1 MRYFVISLPLAA
13 IAQFVENFAVT
24 SAPFPSVYPFSSLP
38 SILRDKIAPFGGCC
52 FELSGNSLLSVALVG
67 GDEGGER
74 GICRVYYIAASDLT
88 KYTDARARARSRY
101 TSSPLSPSSI
111 PLPPP
116 SHPRDLI
123 IRQTG
128 TKGMSGVPSPSPDNF
143 PLNPPSIPLRRS
155 EVDGTPTEWG
165 EFGCERI

>member
-67 GDEGGER
+67 EDEGESGEF
-74 GICRVYYIAASDLT
+74 VAYITSQPAILQST
-88 KYTDARARARSRY
+88 QARALV
-101 TSSPLSPSSI
+101 TPLHPF
-111 PLPPP
+111 LPVLPP
-116 SHPRDLI
+116 SHPPPHDLI